1 MRYRGSL
8 LTRLKEDIAFDIR
21 NMKMKNIKYQ
31 EEIFFKVLMIISAA
45 IIMGILVFIV
55 GTILYKGVPALNWD
69 MLTKLP
75 GGGFYLG
82 KEGGVLNAIV
92 GSLYIILGSLVISLF
107 LSVPLVMYINFYLPE
122 KSLFAAILRFS
133 FDILFGVPS
142 IVYGAFG
149 FALMVYLGIRASL
162 LGGILAVALLI
173 MPIMMRSFDE
183 VVRLLPRDLPDA
195 LLSLGATKYEMIKVI
210 LRQVMPGL
218 VTAILLAVGR
228 GIGDAATVLFTA
240 GYTDNI
246 PDALNQ
252 PAATLPLSIFFQLGS
267 PVEEVQNRAYA
278 SAVILTV
285 IILLLSFSARYFSSK
300 YSKNKI

>member
-1 MRYRGSL
+1 
-8 LTRLKEDIAFDIR
+8 
-21 NMKMKNIKYQ
+21 MKKH
-31 EEIFFKVLMIISAA
+31 EETFFKFLMILSAL
-45 IIMGILVFIV
+45 IIMGVLVYII
-55 GTILYKGVPALNWD
+55 GTVVYKGLPSLTWD

-82 KEGGVLNAIV
+82 KEGGVLNAIMGSV
-92 GSLYIILGSLVISLF
+92 YIMAGSLIVAISL
-107 LSVPLVMYINFYLPE
+107 SIPVVMYINYLP
-122 KSLFAAILRFS
+122 KNSAFANIMRFT

-162 LGGILAVALLI
+162 LGGIITVAMLI
-173 MPIMMRSFDE
+173 MPIMMRSLDE
-183 VVRLLPRDLPDA
+183 VTRLLSRDLPDA
-195 LLSLGATKYEMIKVI
+195 LLSLGATKFEMVRVI
-210 LRQVMPGL
+210 TRQLMPGI
-218 VTAILLAVGR
+218 VTAILLAIGR

-246 PDALNQ
+246 PNALSS

-278 SAVILTV
+278 SALILTV
-285 IILLLSFSARYFSSK
+285 VILILSFAARYFSSRF
-300 YSKNKI
+300 SKNRI

>member
-1 MRYRGSL
+1 MSL
-8 LTRLKEDIAFDIR
+8 K
-21 NMKMKNIKYQ
+21 KN
-31 EEIFFKVLMIISAA
+31 EEEFFKVLMIVSSL
-45 IIMGILVFIV
+45 IIMSILVFIV
-55 GTILYKGVPALNWD
+55 GTIIYKGLPALNLD
-69 MLTKLP
+69 MISKLP

-82 KEGGVLNAIV
+82 KEGGILNAIV
-92 GSLYIILGSLVISLF
+92 GSLYIVAGSVLIAML
-107 LSVPLVMYINFYLPE
+107 LSVPLVMYINFYLPK
-122 KSLFAAILRFS
+122 KSLFAGILRFS

-149 FALMVYLGIRASL
+149 FALMVYLGLRASL
-162 LGGILAVALLI
+162 LGGIIAVAMLI

-183 VVRLLPRDLPDA
+183 VAKLLPRDLPDA
-195 LLSLGATKYEMIKVI
+195 LLSLGSTRYEMIKVI
-210 LRQVMPGL
+210 LRQLMPGL
-218 VTAILLAVGR
+218 ITAILLAMGR

-246 PDALNQ
+246 PTSLNQ

-278 SAVILTV
+278 SALILTIV
-285 IILLLSFSARYFSSK
+285 ILLLSFSARYFSSK

>member
-1 MRYRGSL
+1 MG
-8 LTRLKEDIAFDIR
+8 
-21 NMKMKNIKYQ
+21 
-31 EEIFFKVLMIISAA
+31 VLVYII
-45 IIMGILVFIV
+45 
-55 GTILYKGVPALNWD
+55 GTVVYKGLPSLTWD

-82 KEGGVLNAIV
+82 KEGGVLNAIM
-92 GSLYIILGSLVISLF
+92 GSVYIMAGSLVLAIV
-107 LSVPLVMYINFYLPE
+107 LSIPVVMYINFYLP
-122 KSLFAAILRFS
+122 KNSVFANIMRFS

-162 LGGILAVALLI
+162 LGGIITVAMLI
-173 MPIMMRSFDE
+173 MPIMMRSLDE
-183 VVRLLPRDLPDA
+183 VTRLLSKDLPDA
-195 LLSLGATKYEMIKVI
+195 LLSLGATKYEMIRVI
-210 LRQVMPGL
+210 TRQLMPGI
-218 VTAILLAVGR
+218 VTAVLLAIGR

-246 PDALNQ
+246 PNTLSS

-278 SAVILTV
+278 SALILTV
-285 IILLLSFSARYFSSK
+285 VILILSFAARYFSSRF
-300 YSKNKI
+300 SKNRI

>member
-1 MRYRGSL
+1 LKKDITFNQTSIKMGNLKRY
-8 LTRLKEDIAFDIR
+8 
-21 NMKMKNIKYQ
+21 
-31 EEIFFKVLMIISAA
+31 EETFFKVLMILSSLLIISILIY
-45 IIMGILVFIV
+45 II
-55 GTILYKGVPALNWD
+55 GTILYKGLPSLSWD
-69 MLTKLP
+69 MISKLP

-82 KEGGVLNAIV
+82 KEGGVLNAII
-92 GSLYIILGSLVISLF
+92 GSVYIIIGALTITML
-107 LSVPLVMYINFYLPE
+107 LSVPLVMYINFYLP
-122 KSLFAAILRFS
+122 KNSLFVNLIRFS

-162 LGGILAVALLI
+162 LGGILAVAMLI
-173 MPIMMRSFDE
+173 LPIMMRSFDE
-183 VVRLLPRDLPDA
+183 VTRLLSRELPDA

-210 LRQVMPGL
+210 IRQLMPGL

-246 PDALNQ
+246 PASLNQ

-278 SAVILTV
+278 SAIILTV
-285 IILLLSFSARYFSSK
+285 IILILSFSARYFSSK

>member
-1 MRYRGSL
+1 MKYLEEKIFKVIMIFAAMIILGVLVYIIATVFYRGLPSL
-8 LTRLKEDIAFDIR
+8 TLD
-21 NMKMKNIKYQ
+21 
-31 EEIFFKVLMIISAA
+31 MI
-45 IIMGILVFIV
+45 
-55 GTILYKGVPALNWD
+55 
-69 MLTKLP
+69 TKLP

-92 GSLYIILGSLVISLF
+92 GSIYIIIGSLTISILI
-107 LSVPLVMYINFYLPE
+107 SVPLVMYINFYLPA
-122 KSLFAAILRFS
+122 KSVFSSLIRFS
-133 FDILFGVPS
+133 LDILFGIPS

-149 FALMVYLGIRASL
+149 FALMIFLGVRASL
-162 LGGILAVALLI
+162 LGGILTVAMLI

-183 VVRLLPRDLPDA
+183 ITRLLSRDLPDA
-195 LLSLGATKYEMIKVI
+195 LLSLGATKYEMVKVI
-210 LRQVMPGL
+210 MKQLMPGL

-246 PDALNQ
+246 PASLNQ

-278 SAVILTV
+278 SAIILTV
-285 IILLLSFSARYFSSK
+285 IILILSFSARYFSSK
-300 YSKNKI
+300 FSKHKI

>member
-1 MRYRGSL
+1 
-8 LTRLKEDIAFDIR
+8 
-21 NMKMKNIKYQ
+21 MKKY
-31 EEIFFKVLMIISAA
+31 EESFFKMLMIISAL
-45 IIMGILVFIV
+45 IILGVLIFII
-55 GTILYKGVPALNWD
+55 GTVVYKGLPSLTWD

-82 KEGGVLNAIV
+82 KEGGVLNAIIGSVYIIV
-92 GSLYIILGSLVISLF
+92 GSLILGIF
-107 LSVPLVMYINFYLPE
+107 LSIPVVMFINFYLP
-122 KSLFAAILRFS
+122 KNSLFANIMRFS

-162 LGGILAVALLI
+162 LGGIITVAMLI
-173 MPIMMRSFDE
+173 MPIMMRSLDE
-183 VVRLLPRDLPDA
+183 VTRLLSRDLPDA

-210 LRQVMPGL
+210 LRQLMPGV
-218 VTAILLAVGR
+218 VTAVLLAVGR

-246 PDALNQ
+246 PNALNQ

-285 IILLLSFSARYFSSK
+285 LILILSFSARYFSTK
-300 YSKNKI
+300 FAKHKI